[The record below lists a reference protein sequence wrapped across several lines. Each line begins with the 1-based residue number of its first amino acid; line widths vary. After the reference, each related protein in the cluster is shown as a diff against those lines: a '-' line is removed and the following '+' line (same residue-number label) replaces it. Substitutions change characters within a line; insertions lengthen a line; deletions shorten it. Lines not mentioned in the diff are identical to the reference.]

1 MRWVIEARNGHLENF
16 KALGNVP
23 NNTLSHIMTDYKIA
37 ASIINCFYQKLES
50 DRENAVQI
58 AADMKLKISTTN
70 TCHLEKYLVE
80 FKKTTFTRIDANDID
95 NFPKIDIELIKNK
108 ITFGTYQLKNSYGY
122 LAEHLKK
129 NGRYEIFVNK
139 NNLKN
144 SNVVL
149 SKIQSRH
156 INRTEYHVVIEY
168 IPYKNDE
175 NGILG
180 WTCTCKI
187 GKRDVGNC
195 SHVACIIFYLAYGKY
210 QDKLP
215 QPGFSLNNLL
225 INVGINDLD
234 ESDSDEFVENC
245 ELSKDSNEEDTT
257 YSHSTHSNK
266 ISRELSSSS
275 IQNSGKKTKLTDNLT
290 GNDNSEETI
299 VNKLFKIL
307 PNGVV
312 G

>member
-1 MRWVIEARNGHLENF
+1 MSRLVTKVRWVIEARNGHLENF

-129 NGRYEIFVNK
+129 NGR
-139 NNLKN
+139 
-144 SNVVL
+144 
-149 SKIQSRH
+149 
-156 INRTEYHVVIEY
+156 
-168 IPYKNDE
+168 
-175 NGILG
+175 
-180 WTCTCKI
+180 
-187 GKRDVGNC
+187 
-195 SHVACIIFYLAYGKY
+195 
-210 QDKLP
+210 
-215 QPGFSLNNLL
+215 
-225 INVGINDLD
+225 
-234 ESDSDEFVENC
+234 
-245 ELSKDSNEEDTT
+245 
-257 YSHSTHSNK
+257 
-266 ISRELSSSS
+266 
-275 IQNSGKKTKLTDNLT
+275 
-290 GNDNSEETI
+290 
-299 VNKLFKIL
+299 
-307 PNGVV
+307 
-312 G
+312 

>member
-1 MRWVIEARNGHLENF
+1 M
-16 KALGNVP
+16 
-23 NNTLSHIMTDYKIA
+23 
-37 ASIINCFYQKLES
+37 
-50 DRENAVQI
+50 
-58 AADMKLKISTTN
+58 
-70 TCHLEKYLVE
+70 
-80 FKKTTFTRIDANDID
+80 
-95 NFPKIDIELIKNK
+95 
-108 ITFGTYQLKNSYGY
+108 
-122 LAEHLKK
+122 
-129 NGRYEIFVNK
+129 
-139 NNLKN
+139 
-144 SNVVL
+144 L

-187 GKRDVGNC
+187 GKRD
-195 SHVACIIFYLAYGKY
+195 GKY

-275 IQNSGKKTKLTDNLT
+275 SQNSGKKTKLTDNLT

-299 VNKLFKIL
+299 VNKSYLS
-307 PNGVV
+307 
-312 G
+312 